1 MGRKKTMLL
10 SYGKYSK
17 YICLI
22 VIVLEQLALTTV
34 AGIKCIQCG
43 DSEETCS
50 TTLWEDAKV
59 CPNKDQTKCFTQ
71 IDTSGIITRG
81 CKTDAEA
88 KACTADNNCIIT
100 GERKNNQLICKKC
113 IATDEKCSQTDMNI
127 NDLEYNHICVEGV
140 RRCIKKVVNKLVVRD
155 CATENDIQQCTDSKT
170 CETCDSIN
178 CNTGV
183 FPKGRITCYQ
193 CTGSSCE
200 DITANNIVDKVCAN
214 YEENDQC
221 YMKAKNENDMTR
233 GCKSDTRDN
242 ECLDAAEGCVFC
254 SNNNCN
260 NLKYIYDQVLKCHQC
275 TSDVPTNK
283 CFDKQTTLTANT
295 GIFPKGRITCYQ
307 CTGSS
312 CEDVTANN
320 IVYKVCANYEEND
333 QCYTVAKSEID
344 MTRGCKS
351 DTRDNECLDAAEGCV
366 FCSNNNC
373 NNLKYIYDQV
383 LKCHQCTS
391 DDITSECFDKQT
403 SKVFEKCK
411 RQIRYNFPEYCYTQ
425 INGNT
430 IKRGCLHDNLDLTLD
445 LCQDIDSDTCSKCNN
460 RDGCNSEKE
469 TLDFTC
475 IGKHC
480 RVSPSSPKEGCFHG
494 IWHGDAIRGV

>member
-1 MGRKKTMLL
+1 
-10 SYGKYSK
+10 
-17 YICLI
+17 
-22 VIVLEQLALTTV
+22 
-34 AGIKCIQCG
+34 
-43 DSEETCS
+43 
-50 TTLWEDAKV
+50 
-59 CPNKDQTKCFTQ
+59 
-71 IDTSGIITRG
+71 
-81 CKTDAEA
+81 
-88 KACTADNNCIIT
+88 
-100 GERKNNQLICKKC
+100 
-113 IATDEKCSQTDMNI
+113 MNI
-127 NDLEYNHICVEGV
+127 NDQKYNHICVEGV
-140 RRCIKKVVNKLVVRD
+140 SRCFKKVVNKLVVRG
-155 CATENDIQQCTDSKT
+155 CASKSDIQQCSNSKT
-170 CETCDSIN
+170 CETCDSVN
-178 CNTGV
+178 C
-183 FPKGRITCYQ
+183 
-193 CTGSSCE
+193 
-200 DITANNIVDKVCAN
+200 
-214 YEENDQC
+214 
-221 YMKAKNENDMTR
+221 
-233 GCKSDTRDN
+233 
-242 ECLDAAEGCVFC
+242 
-254 SNNNCN
+254 
-260 NLKYIYDQVLKCHQC
+260 
-275 TSDVPTNK
+275 
-283 CFDKQTTLTANT
+283 NT

-475 IGKHC
+475 IVCRSDENFKCWDEANTFKGKHC

-494 IWHGDAIRGV
+494 IWHGDAIRGCIVDASTQNQGICKNVELKQCNACYKKDCNTAKSSDAFPH

>member
-1 MGRKKTMLL
+1 
-10 SYGKYSK
+10 
-17 YICLI
+17 
-22 VIVLEQLALTTV
+22 
-34 AGIKCIQCG
+34 
-43 DSEETCS
+43 
-50 TTLWEDAKV
+50 
-59 CPNKDQTKCFTQ
+59 
-71 IDTSGIITRG
+71 
-81 CKTDAEA
+81 
-88 KACTADNNCIIT
+88 
-100 GERKNNQLICKKC
+100 
-113 IATDEKCSQTDMNI
+113 MNI

-283 CFDKQTTLTANT
+283 CFDKQT
-295 GIFPKGRITCYQ
+295 
-307 CTGSS
+307 
-312 CEDVTANN
+312 
-320 IVYKVCANYEEND
+320 
-333 QCYTVAKSEID
+333 
-344 MTRGCKS
+344 
-351 DTRDNECLDAAEGCV
+351 
-366 FCSNNNC
+366 
-373 NNLKYIYDQV
+373 
-383 LKCHQCTS
+383 
-391 DDITSECFDKQT
+391 

-411 RQIRYNFPEYCYTQ
+411 RQIRYTFPEYCYTQ

-430 IKRGCLHDNLDLTLD
+430 IKRGCLHDNLDLTV
-445 LCQDIDSDTCSKCNN
+445 DICKDADSDTCTKCNN
-460 RDGCNSEKE
+460 GDGCNNRQQI
-469 TLDFTC
+469 LD
-475 IGKHC
+475 
-480 RVSPSSPKEGCFHG
+480 
-494 IWHGDAIRGV
+494 